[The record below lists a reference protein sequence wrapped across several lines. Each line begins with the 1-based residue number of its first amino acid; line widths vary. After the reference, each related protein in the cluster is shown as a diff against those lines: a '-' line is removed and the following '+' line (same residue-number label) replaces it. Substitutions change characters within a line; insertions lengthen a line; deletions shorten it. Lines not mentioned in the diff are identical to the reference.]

1 MLVLNKEKESWS
13 IMVEKITIKDEFKQD
28 WIRMFTHLANLF
40 FEQSEIIKDDD
51 SDAMKIDFQLKH
63 ILPNQLVVSAHL
75 TRNGEEYFAEHS
87 EVEELGEPKA
97 KTRQLKRL
105 YSHVFL
111 EVLEQITT
119 MHQSWGILTGIRP
132 LKLYHKY
139 RQEGN
144 SSEDAIGLIMK
155 NYRVSREK
163 SELLAYIASV
173 QLRSVPDLYDLQDEV
188 SIYIGIPFCPTKCAY
203 CTFPAYAIH
212 RKSGRVESFLDGLH
226 EEIREMGKWL
236 TEKDM
241 KITTIYFGGGTPTS
255 IEAEEMDALYET
267 MYASFPNMDT
277 VREVTVEAGRPDTI
291 TPAKIEV
298 LKKWGIDRI
307 SVNPQSYTD
316 ETLKAIGRHHTVQ
329 ETVDKFW
336 LSRNM
341 GMKNIN
347 MDLIIGLPNEGMKEF
362 RHSLAETAK
371 MQPES
376 LTIHTLSFKRASE
389 MSQNRNKYKVAD
401 RETAEDMM
409 RLGEQWNVANGYE
422 PYYLYRQKNILGN
435 LENVGYAKPGEES
448 IYNIVMMEEV
458 QTVIG
463 VGCGAS
469 SKFINRDTGKITQF
483 YNPKDPAAY
492 IMSYEESIQKK
503 LKHLEA
509 IFPSTKTM
517 KS

>member
-1 MLVLNKEKESWS
+1 M
-13 IMVEKITIKDEFKQD
+13 I
-28 WIRMFTHLANLF
+28 
-40 FEQSEIIKDDD
+40 
-51 SDAMKIDFQLKH
+51 LK
-63 ILPNQLVVSAHL
+63 
-75 TRNGEEYFAEHS
+75 
-87 EVEELGEPKA
+87 
-97 KTRQLKRL
+97 
-105 YSHVFL
+105 
-111 EVLEQITT
+111 
-119 MHQSWGILTGIRP
+119 
-132 LKLYHKY
+132 
-139 RQEGN
+139 
-144 SSEDAIGLIMK
+144 
-155 NYRVSREK
+155 
-163 SELLAYIASV
+163 
-173 QLRSVPDLYDLQDEV
+173 DEV

-203 CTFPAYAIH
+203 CTFPAYAIR

-255 IEAEEMDALYET
+255 IEAEEMDELYKT
-267 MYASFPNMDT
+267 MYESFPNMET

-347 MDLIIGLPNEGMKEF
+347 MDLIIGLPNEGMEEF
-362 RHSLAETAK
+362 EHSLAETEK

-401 RETAEDMM
+401 RKTVEQMM
-409 RLGEQWNVANGYE
+409 KLGEEWNAKNGYD

-448 IYNIVMMEEV
+448 IYNIVIMEEV
-458 QTVIG
+458 QTIIG

-469 SKFINRDTGKITQF
+469 SKFIDRDTGRIKQF

-492 IMSYEESIQKK
+492 ILTYEESIEKK
-503 LKHLEA
+503 LAFLEG
-509 IFPSTKTM
+509 IFPETVK
-517 KS
+517 K